1 MAYVPEEMMHER
13 QIKVRLVDSEYDEW
27 KEMAHKEGQL
37 HSVMARIAM
46 RAILEEYRRTGQLP
60 DFIAKQRA

>member
-1 MAYVPEEMMHER
+1 MAYVPDELMHER
-13 QIKVRLVDSEYDEW
+13 QIKVRLVDKEYDEW
-27 KEMAHKEGQL
+27 KEMAHSEGQL

-46 RAILEEYRRTGQLP
+46 RAILEYHREHGELP